1 MNQIKI
7 NKILLTKLFI
17 IFCYLTCWLSISTT
31 FQDLLIFKK
40 DILSFNQI
48 INFMRHF
55 LIYFCFFSLLFL
67 IMLGKIKIYFKENLS
82 LIFFIL
88 YFLLQIPGL
97 IFSTNKIDNISFIV
111 SSLTILITIFF
122 INEYFSNKEKKL
134 FIFISL
140 FFLTL
145 VFLLSFTTL
154 LKEYLQGSNNLYGQ
168 FVENTKFFF
177 NKDSPRSSGLSRSCL
192 IIIMIIYMIEKSFF
206 HKNKIIFEIL
216 KIFFLTVIF
225 LFQSRTIIFL
235 TFISHT
241 LIFIFQSRYSLK
253 NTLKFL
259 SLYFLIPFTFTVL
272 FMGIYTYQ
280 KHKLEVNKT
289 IEFNKEF
296 GEVVDNL
303 EAIEMDYPLREYN
316 DFTSGRIKDW
326 KEILA
331 KINTNNIFFGSG
343 PQADRFLINQS
354 ASNGILYSLI
364 SSGIIGLLFYI
375 LFSIIVFFEI
385 CKTILNY
392 REKRNMYFYSCLIIL
407 IIMLRSILETSY
419 AVFGIDL
426 IVLITFYNII
436 KKQKLKI

>member
-1 MNQIKI
+1 
-7 NKILLTKLFI
+7 
-17 IFCYLTCWLSISTT
+17 
-31 FQDLLIFKK
+31 
-40 DILSFNQI
+40 
-48 INFMRHF
+48 
-55 LIYFCFFSLLFL
+55 
-67 IMLGKIKIYFKENLS
+67 
-82 LIFFIL
+82 
-88 YFLLQIPGL
+88 
-97 IFSTNKIDNISFIV
+97 
-111 SSLTILITIFF
+111 
-122 INEYFSNKEKKL
+122 
-134 FIFISL
+134 
-140 FFLTL
+140 
-145 VFLLSFTTL
+145 
-154 LKEYLQGSNNLYGQ
+154 
-168 FVENTKFFF
+168 
-177 NKDSPRSSGLSRSCL
+177 
-192 IIIMIIYMIEKSFF
+192 
-206 HKNKIIFEIL
+206 
-216 KIFFLTVIF
+216 
-225 LFQSRTIIFL
+225 
-235 TFISHT
+235 
-241 LIFIFQSRYSLK
+241 
-253 NTLKFL
+253 
-259 SLYFLIPFTFTVL
+259 
-272 FMGIYTYQ
+272 MGIYTYQ